1 MKTLNY
7 GMKDMSTIVDCLEN
21 VEKNVV
27 EEMKKPLEMIQNKE
41 IVRRKL
47 KDRILEE
54 ISEEEKCCLILGF
67 PILTTK
73 RKDVIDGLI
82 EAVMKEDTA
91 TKELKEAAE
100 IKWRKANDGTKK
112 SVIIISLG
120 SKTKRN
126 QFLSNVN
133 NSSEYRVR
141 KTVPQRYRDAL
152 NELEKIGY
160 VLRKM
165 HPRMIATDYEMD
177 SVTLNLIYRTRKS
190 LTDRYSDWR
199 VKQS

>member
-1 MKTLNY
+1 MKD
-7 GMKDMSTIVDCLEN
+7 GMKDISTRVDCLEN
-21 VEKNVV
+21 FEKKVV
-27 EEMKKPLEMIQNKE
+27 EEMKKPLEKIQNKE

-54 ISEEEKCCLILGF
+54 ILEEEKCCLILGF

-73 RKDVIDGLI
+73 KNDVIEDLI

-133 NSSEYRVR
+133 NSSEYRDR

-165 HPRMIATDYEMD
+165 HPRMIATDYKTD
-177 SVTLNLIYRTRKS
+177 SVTLNLIYRSRKS
-190 LTDRYSDWR
+190 LTDRYNDWR